1 MLRVCSFAALI
12 MAFCVAAAAA
22 QDMRN
27 PKIVSMPVDW
37 SEAVAQ
43 LDNGTEPSPR
53 SIERLNQAA
62 DTLFA
67 NIAASPVP
75 VLLPFNSAQLLRDA
89 AAGPPHPAATYLID
103 VRPPPF
109 FQAGPGGYDAV
120 FSVHARDL
128 PGSDVLYSDRI
139 DVHISG
145 SALQY
150 ELDEPTGII
159 HWPVNGGLG
168 VDFPGIK
175 RIYLESAARYIFTRY
190 GVPYVVSIECH
201 DGGMRLHKM
210 SCREADKVAIRILRS
225 LQVAGGMPQ
234 PQASPVTADTI
245 DRPPAQSPTFTY
257 HSPGDILPGSGMR
270 GHAGRADYTVYSKIR
285 FPLAEAPA
293 FANSQSFNHWGD
305 CDQTGRVS
313 LGALGKTA
321 LYRCRVNDQL
331 LVADE
336 SVNYAYPWRDNFCEH
351 RYFFVGDCPSGLGHQ
366 GQDIRPSSCTQ
377 RIEGANRCEPYQHD
391 VVAARDG
398 IVLRAPGEI
407 ALYIVTNTV
416 NERVRFRYLHMLP
429 KYLDQDRMVS
439 GRVVH
444 EGEAVGKVGNFF
456 RRERATTYHLHF
468 DIQVPTKYGWVFV
481 NPYMSLVAAYERT
494 IQGRGRELLSDGT
507 PIVTGSALPGSALPV
522 SALPAAALPAAAL
535 PAAALPSSTL
545 PGPTLPR
552 PALSSPAA
560 AFNVIPAIPAPAA
573 NPIEIEVES
582 SSLNRF
588 TSDTA
593 GYARQRS
600 DNW

>member
-1 MLRVCSFAALI
+1 
-12 MAFCVAAAAA
+12 
-22 QDMRN
+22 
-27 PKIVSMPVDW
+27 
-37 SEAVAQ
+37 
-43 LDNGTEPSPR
+43 
-53 SIERLNQAA
+53 
-62 DTLFA
+62 
-67 NIAASPVP
+67 
-75 VLLPFNSAQLLRDA
+75 
-89 AAGPPHPAATYLID
+89 
-103 VRPPPF
+103 
-109 FQAGPGGYDAV
+109 
-120 FSVHARDL
+120 
-128 PGSDVLYSDRI
+128 
-139 DVHISG
+139 
-145 SALQY
+145 
-150 ELDEPTGII
+150 
-159 HWPVNGGLG
+159 
-168 VDFPGIK
+168 
-175 RIYLESAARYIFTRY
+175 
-190 GVPYVVSIECH
+190 
-201 DGGMRLHKM
+201 
-210 SCREADKVAIRILRS
+210 
-225 LQVAGGMPQ
+225 
-234 PQASPVTADTI
+234 
-245 DRPPAQSPTFTY
+245 
-257 HSPGDILPGSGMR
+257 
-270 GHAGRADYTVYSKIR
+270 
-285 FPLAEAPA
+285 
-293 FANSQSFNHWGD
+293 
-305 CDQTGRVS
+305 
-313 LGALGKTA
+313 
-321 LYRCRVNDQL
+321 

>member
-1 MLRVCSFAALI
+1 LRVCSLAALV
-12 MAFCVAAAAA
+12 MACCVAPACVATVAA

-27 PKIVSMPVDW
+27 PKIASMPVDW
-37 SEAVAQ
+37 SEAQ
-43 LDNGTEPSPR
+43 LDNGTEASPR
-53 SIERLNQAA
+53 SIERLNQAV
-62 DTLFA
+62 DTLFP

-75 VLLPFNSAQLLRDA
+75 VLLPFNSAQLLRDPVLRDPVA
-89 AAGPPHPAATYLID
+89 VPPHPSATYLID
-103 VRPPPF
+103 VRPPSF

-120 FSVHARDL
+120 FPVYAKEL
-128 PGSDVLYSDRI
+128 PGSDVLYADRI

-145 SALQY
+145 SAVLY
-150 ELDEPTGII
+150 EVDEPTGIV

-168 VDFPGIK
+168 ADFPGIK
-175 RIYLESAARYIFTRY
+175 RVYLESAARYIFTRY
-190 GVPYVVSIECH
+190 GVPYVLAIECH
-201 DGGMRLHKM
+201 DGGMRFHKM
-210 SCREADKVAIRILRS
+210 SCRDADKIAIRFLRS
-225 LQVAGGMPQ
+225 LQVAGGTPQ
-234 PQASPVTADTI
+234 PLPASITASTI
-245 DRPPAQSPTFTY
+245 ERPKAQSPTFTY
-257 HSPGDILPGSGMR
+257 HSPGDLLPGSGMR
-270 GHAGRADYTVYSKIR
+270 GHSGRADYTVYSKIR

-331 LVADE
+331 LIADE

-351 RYFFVGDCPSGLGHQ
+351 RYFYVGDCPSGLGHQ
-366 GQDIRPSSCTQ
+366 GQDIRPSSCVQ

-407 ALYIVTNTV
+407 ALYIVTNAT
-416 NERVRFRYLHMLP
+416 NERVRFRYLHMFP

-444 EGEAVGKVGNFF
+444 EGEVVGKVGNFF

-481 NPYMSLVAAYERT
+481 NPYISLVAAYERA
-494 IQGRGRELLSDGT
+494 IQGRGRELLLDGT
-507 PIVTGSALPGSALPV
+507 PIVTGSTLPGTTLP
-522 SALPAAALPAAAL
+522 SPALPAALPA
-535 PAAALPSSTL
+535 S
-545 PGPTLPR
+545 TLPR
-552 PALSSPAA
+552 PALANSALSSPAA
-560 AFNVIPAIPAPAA
+560 AFSVIPAVPAIPAPAA
-573 NPIEIEVES
+573 NPIEIEIES
-582 SSLNRF
+582 GTLNRF
-588 TSDTA
+588 MSDTA
-593 GYARQRS
+593 GYARQRP